1 MFFLGFS
8 CYEKFVQERLVGFYV
23 FRALALT
30 PDGTTR
36 ERGKG
41 DRGKRPRETEREKG
55 EREKAQG
62 RQWCGERERE
72 REREKL
78 PRMAKDLGKEQ
89 GRMDPG
95 PSIERVVGMYNVQFV
110 HLVQSFIRPFRP
122 VVTAWVPEG

>member
-8 CYEKFVQERLVGFYV
+8 CHEKFVQERLVGFYV

-41 DRGKRPRETEREKG
+41 ERGKRPRETEREKG

-62 RQWCGERERE
+62 KQWCGERESE
-72 REREKL
+72 TAEN
-78 PRMAKDLGKEQ
+78 GKRSWKRTGSDGSWAINRTR
-89 GRMDPG
+89 GRD
-95 PSIERVVGMYNVQFV
+95 I
-110 HLVQSFIRPFRP
+110 
-122 VVTAWVPEG
+122 

>member
-1 MFFLGFS
+1 MG
-8 CYEKFVQERLVGFYV
+8 Q
-23 FRALALT
+23 
-30 PDGTTR
+30 
-36 ERGKG
+36 RGKE
-41 DRGKRPRETEREKG
+41 GKGKEEKGRERPRERMERER

-62 RQWCGERERE
+62 KKWCGE